1 MESHRCSRECRRHGC
16 RGQNLSA
23 IAQATAATECVPLYY
38 LDQNQGGATDYEVT
52 HAQACAMKNAG
63 RGRFINR
70 GKAFQLGELAPLRL
84 NFICSKS
91 TDSTASISPSEIYA
105 NVGITSNNG
114 SPNEPPLRHIVVRA
128 KQKIEAIGRRLEHT
142 FDSKAQ
148 LAFGAPSWLV
158 YKANAATL

>member
-23 IAQATAATECVPLYY
+23 IVQAAATECVPLYY

-52 HAQACAMKNAG
+52 RPQAHAMKNAG

-70 GKAFQLGELAPLRL
+70 GKAFQLSEMQPVRL

-105 NVGITSNNG
+105 NVGITPNNG

-128 KQKIEAIGRRLEHT
+128 QQKIQAIGRRLEYT

-148 LAFGAPSWLV
+148 LAFGAPSWPV
-158 YKANAATL
+158 YKANAATV